1 MSLSLI
7 VISVA
12 YLLGSIPFGFL
23 LVLLVNKEDIRAKGS
38 GNIGATNVLRSGAKG
53 LGILTF
59 LLDGSKGYAAV
70 AVADFLGRNQR
81 AQRPCNNLA
90 ILAGLFVILGHMF
103 PVWLRFKGGKGV
115 ATAFGVFLAL
125 CPAGGAVRPGIMDCC
140 RGPDALCLS
149 GVDPGRGGASLPDP
163 LALTGQIR
171 LRLRGSCFRLLLDRH
186 REAPAKYPAPD
197 AGHGAWLRRVEE
209 DRSMSR
215 IAIVGSGSWGTALAL
230 SLARRGDHSIALWSH
245 SAAVGTYLPGFPIP
259 PQVDPVTDLAAAVVG
274 AEIVISAVPSQHVRA
289 IYQRHGALS

>member
-1 MSLSLI
+1 MLAALALLHSKPDATMSLSLI

-70 AVADFLGRNQR
+70 AVADFLGRNQGP
-81 AQRPCNNLA
+81 ATMNNLA

-125 CPAGGAVRPGIMDCC
+125 CPSGGALRLGLWLAIV
-140 RGPDALCLS
+140 
-149 GVDPGRGGASLPDP
+149 
-163 LALTGQIR
+163 ALTR
-171 LRLRGSCFRLLLDRH
+171 
-186 REAPAKYPAPD
+186 Y
-197 AGHGAWLRRVEE
+197 V
-209 DRSMSR
+209 
-215 IAIVGSGSWGTALAL
+215 
-230 SLARRGDHSIALWSH
+230 SLASI
-245 SAAVGTYLPGFPIP
+245 
-259 PQVDPVTDLAAAVVG
+259 LAALVLPFLTLWLSPG
-274 AEIVISAVPSQHVRA
+274 KYGYPS
-289 IYQRHGALS
+289 GALVFVCCWSVIVKHRQNIQRLMQGTEHGFGAPRKTGA

>member
-12 YLLGSIPFGFL
+12 YLFGSIPFGFL

-70 AVADFLGRNQR
+70 AVANFMSRNQGP
-81 AQRPCNNLA
+81 ATMHNMA

-125 CPAGGAVRPGIMDCC
+125 CPRAALLAFGIWLVILFLTRYVSLASILAAVALPFLTLWLSPGRYGYASGAVVFASCWIVIVKHWQNIQRLIQGKEH
-140 RGPDALCLS
+140 GF
-149 GVDPGRGGASLPDP
+149 GASRK
-163 LALTGQIR
+163 TG
-171 LRLRGSCFRLLLDRH
+171 
-186 REAPAKYPAPD
+186 A
-197 AGHGAWLRRVEE
+197 
-209 DRSMSR
+209 
-215 IAIVGSGSWGTALAL
+215 
-230 SLARRGDHSIALWSH
+230 
-245 SAAVGTYLPGFPIP
+245 
-259 PQVDPVTDLAAAVVG
+259 
-274 AEIVISAVPSQHVRA
+274 
-289 IYQRHGALS
+289 

>member
-1 MSLSLI
+1 MPHQRCYTQNRMQPCLCHLI

-59 LLDGSKGYAAV
+59 VLDGSKGYAAV
-70 AVADFLGRNQR
+70 AVADFLGRNQG
-81 AQRPCNNLA
+81 AATLNNLA

-125 CPAGGAVRPGIMDCC
+125 CPLA
-140 RGPDALCLS
+140 ALS
-149 GVDPGRGGASLPDP
+149 
-163 LALTGQIR
+163 ALG
-171 LRLRGSCFRLLLDRH
+171 L
-186 REAPAKYPAPD
+186 
-197 AGHGAWLRRVEE
+197 W
-209 DRSMSR
+209 
-215 IAIVGSGSWGTALAL
+215 IAIVALTRYV
-230 SLARRGDHSIALWSH
+230 SLASI
-245 SAAVGTYLPGFPIP
+245 
-259 PQVDPVTDLAAAVVG
+259 LAALCF
-274 AEIVISAVPSQHVRA
+274 PS
-289 IYQRHGALS
+289 